1 MGIKQKIRNVYRRI
15 RYGVKASSDI
25 YINHLRSLG
34 MTIGERCVIFD
45 PMFTLID
52 ETRPWMIEI
61 GNDVQITRGVTILT
75 HGYDWSVLKGK
86 YGVVLGS
93 ALGVSIGNNVFIG
106 MNTTI
111 LKGVHIGDNV
121 IIGAGSLINKDIP
134 NDCVVAGNPA
144 KVVCGLEDYLE
155 KRKAVQEEEAKELVW
170 LYRKVYNREPGPKE
184 LSEFFLLWTDES
196 DIKNIDAAYWDKI
209 NLVGNGAFT
218 LERLKENRKKFSSI
232 KSFLKETK

>member
-1 MGIKQKIRNVYRRI
+1 MGIKNKIRDVYRRI
-15 RYGVKASSDI
+15 RYGVKASSDS

-93 ALGVSIGNNVFIG
+93 SGGVSIGNNVFIG

-121 IIGAGSLINKDIP
+121 IVGAGSLINKDIP
-134 NDCVVAGNPA
+134 DNCVVAGNPV
-144 KVVCGLEDYLE
+144 KIVCGLEDYLE
-155 KRKAVQEEEAKELVW
+155 KRKVAQIEEASELVRK
-170 LYRKVYNREPGPKE
+170 YRDVYGKEPSASD
-184 LSEFFLLWTDES
+184 LSEFFWLWSDGNEDLDDSYKSKMELL
-196 DIKNIDAAYWDKI
+196 
-209 NLVGNGAFT
+209 GNF
-218 LERLKENRKKFSSI
+218 KFSMQVLKNNKKQFNEVNEFLRAI
-232 KSFLKETK
+232 K